1 MINNTGWNIRNISQ
15 RLNDKCSK
23 VVLNNVDQEAII
35 LEPLDVVQ
43 DLNSVLHVLL
53 HVDVE
58 AGDRVVQEDAL
69 QCCSLHQ
76 VQPPRCD
83 HPGDRVVGGAGP
95 I

>member
-1 MINNTGWNIRNISQ
+1 MI
-15 RLNDKCSK
+15 
-23 VVLNNVDQEAII
+23 
-35 LEPLDVVQ
+35 Q

-58 AGDRVVQEDAL
+58 AGGRVVKEDAL
-69 QCCSLHQ
+69 QRRPLDQ

-83 HPGDRVVGGAGP
+83 HPGDRLVGGAGP